1 MDAYGPEE
9 QALGWYYYLENR
21 IRFPFQAKYIRAKA
35 ISPLLKG
42 SPGSW
47 RARACLDDC
56 RVVCS
61 HHRCQAL
68 EFRPKLR
75 EFRAIIIA
83 LVVVRGD
90 LLLLFRNL

>member
-1 MDAYGPEE
+1 MSAGGLRLATLPH
-9 QALGWYYYLENR
+9 
-21 IRFPFQAKYIRAKA
+21 
-35 ISPLLKG
+35 
-42 SPGSW
+42 
-47 RARACLDDC
+47 ACLDDF

-75 EFRAIIIA
+75 EFRAFVIA
-83 LVVVRGD
+83 LLFVRGD